1 MTASAHS
8 IAAATIPILSGGHL
22 DHPPVHDAEQFEQ
35 RGFVKAVGRTTFSFD
50 VPLHLAMK
58 RSASDKPIVN
68 AFGEDLL
75 RASSIDAVALPA

>member
-1 MTASAHS
+1 MTASADG
-8 IAAATIPILSGGHL
+8 IAAATIPILSRGHHGYL
-22 DHPPVHDAEQFEQ
+22 PAHDAEQVEQ
-35 RGFVKAVGRTTFSFD
+35 RGLVEALSRTTFSFD

-75 RASSIDAVALPA
+75 RASNIDAVALPA